1 MICLKCDNEEF
12 RLKPNARVLQEYRHE
27 SMWINTPVMECT
39 KCGWEGLGTKQI
51 DEMMVRCKMAYIERR
66 LQRLRLSAVNR
77 FIEFISHHGRGFFQ
91 GGQEARQV
99 SKMHM
104 DAEGF
109 LFWHD
114 FYQGRQTKL
123 VGSAS
128 DWVETISHG
137 SGLRHFIQW
146 LRDYIL
152 NREQLPVEFC
162 KSWGYEADAD
172 LVIAKGREL
181 KIVRAD
187 NSNPVPSM
195 PYSSSDMRNTLTKR
209 GWRGS
214 LIGYWRKGNTRC
226 VSIIDAWNIE
236 FPPLTSELTSLLTV
250 LESDYNHPW
259 PAEDIGTQVHR
270 EAVLVKIQ
278 DVLDGQNG
286 RSTKPVEK
294 SI

>member
-162 KSWGYEADAD
+162 KSWG
-172 LVIAKGREL
+172 
-181 KIVRAD
+181 
-187 NSNPVPSM
+187 
-195 PYSSSDMRNTLTKR
+195 
-209 GWRGS
+209 
-214 LIGYWRKGNTRC
+214 
-226 VSIIDAWNIE
+226 
-236 FPPLTSELTSLLTV
+236 
-250 LESDYNHPW
+250 
-259 PAEDIGTQVHR
+259 
-270 EAVLVKIQ
+270 
-278 DVLDGQNG
+278 
-286 RSTKPVEK
+286 
-294 SI
+294 